1 MIAPRMRIADEIL
14 AQIEA
19 AFAGRPVPRVRA
31 LHLPPLPWNGS
42 KDGEFGAVE
51 LECAPRAG
59 PSPGPPPEGVEELG
73 NGPSFLDRG
82 AIGLS
87 YVLLGDTPAELE
99 RWRGPGEGSLAGVD
113 ALALARQWRD
123 GQGAIRTVGY
133 AALAALSR
141 HLLDA
146 AGVAPPSA
154 TDSIGGLDPQPGE
167 HIGMVG
173 YFPPLL
179 KAITASGARLTVV
192 ELRADLAGSH
202 PGFEVTLDPAALR
215 ACDKVLS
222 TSTVLLND
230 TLDRILDNCE
240 RARELVLIGPGA
252 GVLPDAL
259 FRRGVTRIGGSW
271 VEDRTAFVAALTRG
285 APWGRTTR
293 KFLWRRGDYPGLP
306 ARG

>member
-14 AQIEA
+14 AQVEA

-51 LECAPRAG
+51 LDG
-59 PSPGPPPEGVEELG
+59 
-73 NGPSFLDRG
+73 G
-82 AIGLS
+82 AVGLS

-99 RWRGPGEGSLAGVD
+99 RWRGPGEGSLAGTD
-113 ALALARQWRD
+113 ALALVRQWRD
-123 GQGAIRTVGY
+123 GEGVIRTVGY

-146 AGVAPPSA
+146 AGIAPPSA
-154 TDSIGGLDPQPGE
+154 SDSIGGLDPQPGE

-230 TLDRILDNCE
+230 TLDSIVAHCA
-240 RARELVLIGPGA
+240 RARQLVLIGPGA
-252 GVLPDAL
+252 GILPDAL
-259 FRRGVTRIGGSW
+259 FRRGVTAIGGSW
-271 VEDRTAFVAALTRG
+271 IEDRAAFVAALSQG
-285 APWGRTTR
+285 APWGKTAR
-293 KFLWRRGDYPGLP
+293 KFLWRRGDYPGL
-306 ARG
+306 AALH